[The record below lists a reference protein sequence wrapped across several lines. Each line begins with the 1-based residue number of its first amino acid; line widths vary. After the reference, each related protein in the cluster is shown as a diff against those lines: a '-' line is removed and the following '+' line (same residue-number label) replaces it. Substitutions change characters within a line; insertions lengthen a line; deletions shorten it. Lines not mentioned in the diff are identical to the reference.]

1 MSNGLNLKVFGQE
14 YDNIKGIHVPGFG
27 EDAPT
32 YNFIVPTGVITVTN
46 NSGNESVD
54 ITQYAEAI
62 INVQP
67 ESLQY
72 QTRVVTPTFSQ
83 QSIVANDGSDA
94 LREVIVEA
102 IPVGSMGAPVVVTS
116 TVTNNDYINMII
128 TPTVR
133 NEAGYIVGGTVTGS
147 SITVSASD
155 IVRGTKP
162 INLSGNYDVTNYKT
176 VNVNVN
182 TKVQSKT
189 ATYTPTTSPQSYHI
203 IHDSDYI
210 GLQSVDVNIEA
221 IPSEYIVPS
230 GTKNIN
236 INGSYNIATY
246 ETVSVSVT
254 GGTTV
259 VLQDKTIT
267 PSQQSVVVTCDNG
280 YTGLGTVTVMAIP
293 SQYIIP
299 TGTKNITTNGTNI
312 DVKEFAAVDVSVA
325 GGATASLQPPQTIT
339 PSESIIT
346 VTPNSGYNGLSS
358 VTIAAITPTY
368 IGSSVIR
375 NSSSNIVV
383 SGAMVT
389 VPAGY
394 YDSDTTKTINS
405 GSISLIAS
413 VNNSTGRV
421 TAKAT
426 MCAGY
431 FNTQTNYGYL
441 DLNTQS
447 GTTITPS
454 SNTQIAVSTGKYTTG
469 NVYIA
474 AIPSQYIVPTGI
486 ITITANGTNIDVKNY
501 AKINVS
507 VADSSMNYLDGDVL
521 LYGEPPSTIVGVAK
535 VGNAYVGIEE

>member
-14 YDNIKGIHVPGFG
+14 YDNIKGIRVPGFG

-102 IPVGSMGAPVVVTS
+102 IHVGSMGAPVVVTS
-116 TVTNNDYINMII
+116 TVTNNDYTNMII

-221 IPSEYIVPS
+221 IPSEYIIPS
-230 GTKNIN
+230 GIKNIDA
-236 INGSYNIATY
+236 NGNYNIAAY
-246 ETVSVSVT
+246 ETVSVSVA

-259 VLQDKTIT
+259 TLQDKTIT
-267 PSQQSVVVTCDNG
+267 PSQQSIVVTCDNG

-293 SQYIIP
+293 NQYIIP
-299 TGTKNITTNGTNI
+299 TGIITISSNGTY
-312 DVKEFAAVDVSVA
+312 DVTNAASVEINVA
-325 GGATASLQPPQTIT
+325 GGGTTPNLQPPQTIT

-368 IGSSVIR
+368 IGSSVTR
-375 NSSSNIVV
+375 NSSSNITV
-383 SGAMVT
+383 SGATVC

-405 GSISLIAS
+405 GSVSVVAS
-413 VNNSTGRV
+413 VNSSTGRV

-454 SNTQIAVSTGKYTTG
+454 SNTQIAVSAGKYTTG

-474 AIPSQYIVPTGI
+474 AIPSQYIVPTGT
-486 ITITANGTNIDVKNY
+486 ITITENTTLNISSYALVHVNVTN
-501 AKINVS
+501 S
-507 VADSSMNYLDGDVL
+507 VEDYQDGDIL
-521 LYGEPPSTIVGVAK
+521 LYGESPSSIVGVAK